1 MPQGTLLRITLTET
15 GSHGV
20 IETMDRQM
28 PFLPFDVDYRLDE
41 LKVGSP
47 VRYEYVAP
55 VYYALADGGHYGE
68 GGVMNVKLDAERA
81 EFLRI
86 QNQGKETDGK

>member
-1 MPQGTLLRITLTET
+1 MPQGTLHRITQTET

-28 PFLPFDVDYRLDE
+28 PFLPFDVDYRLDL
-41 LKVGSP
+41 LKIGDP
-47 VRYEYVAP
+47 VRYELPLYRWESTQRGAIRVQ
-55 VYYALADGGHYGE
+55 
-68 GGVMNVKLDAERA
+68 LDAERA

-86 QNQGKETDGK
+86 QNKGNETDGK